1 MGLGAIARIRRGYV
15 DLPVVKVLHQGK
27 EVIAF
32 DVSIVKSSDTIKLGK
47 LLQALT
53 VELSKTLPAGIKLV
67 QVQDQPAAVSQ
78 SVNELVGVL
87 IEAVGIVPGFQ
98 NGPQCRA
105 SCCQSTSTLTSIFA
119 RARWWASRFR
129 WSLA

>member
-15 DLPVVKVLHQGK
+15 DPPVVKVLHQGK
-27 EVIAF
+27 EVIAV
-32 DVSIVKSSDTIKLGK
+32 DVSIVKSSNIKLGK

-87 IEAVGIVPGFQ
+87 IEALVSVPGFQ

-105 SCCQSTSTLTSIFA
+105 SCCQSASAVTSIFA

>member
-1 MGLGAIARIRRGYV
+1 MGLGDIARIRRGYV
-15 DLPVVKVLHQGK
+15 DPPVVKVRHQGK
-27 EVIAF
+27 EVIAV
-32 DVSIVKSSDTIKLGK
+32 DVSIVKGSDTIKLGK

-53 VELSKTLPAGIKLV
+53 VELSKTMPDGIKLV

-87 IEAVGIVPGFQ
+87 IEAVVIVPGFK

-105 SCCQSTSTLTSIFA
+105 SCCQSASAVTSIFA
-119 RARWWASRFR
+119 RDWWWASRFR

>member
-1 MGLGAIARIRRGYV
+1 M
-15 DLPVVKVLHQGK
+15 DPPVVKVLHQGK
-27 EVIAF
+27 EVIAV

-87 IEAVGIVPGFQ
+87 IEAVLIVPGFK
-98 NGPQCRA
+98 NGPQCQA
-105 SCCQSTSTLTSIFA
+105 SCCQSASAVTSIFA